1 MGPKDEL
8 VGTFAGVNALYIN
21 TPGVENR
28 AELAVATAE
37 AAKEAGVKHVVVVSV
52 PSADLPDT
60 VYIRQAIQTNRGK
73 DFITGCS
80 IYYMGTHLQ
89 ATTSKPQVNTL

>member
-1 MGPKDEL
+1 MGAKDEL
-8 VGTFAGVNALYIN
+8 VGTFAGVNTLYIN

-73 DFITGCS
+73 DFITGCF
-80 IYYMGTHLQ
+80 IYYPPPSVLCGELLGT
-89 ATTSKPQVNTL
+89 